1 MSHVITRFA
10 PSPTG
15 KLHLGNART
24 ALICWLFARQQNGK
38 FILRIDDSDRE
49 RSKDEYTAAI
59 QKDLKWLGLTWDELH
74 HQAQRL
80 QRYTKVIEDLKA
92 QGHVYACYETAE
104 ELSLKRKTRLAQGK
118 PPIYDRAALQLTSED
133 RAKLEAEGRKP
144 HWRFKLQPGPIEW
157 QDEVRGAVKFRAED
171 LSDPVV
177 IREDGN
183 PLYHLC
189 SVIDDWDMGVTH
201 VVRGEDHVTNTACHI
216 QMLQALGS
224 HIPSFAHLALFADAE
239 GNKLSKRIGSLSIE
253 TLQEEGYEPM
263 AILSLLAKLG
273 TSDPIAIFPNLAA
286 LAQDFSFKKFSRTA
300 AKLDARDMDR
310 LNEQL
315 LHQLN
320 FADVQ
325 EKLAASGFAQVD
337 ETLWLAVRKNLTKL
351 KDIQIWLDVI
361 HQPITP
367 VVSEPEFLAQ
377 ALAAL
382 PANITDTS
390 WSEWTKK
397 LAEQTGRKG
406 KALFMPLRQALTGL
420 DHGPEMGPM
429 LPLLGKAKIEGRLQG
444 KVA

>member
-1 MSHVITRFA
+1 MNNVITRFA

-59 QKDLKWLGLTWDELH
+59 KKDLTWLGLTWDELH

-80 QRYTKVIEDLKA
+80 ERYTKVIEDLKA
-92 QGHVYACYETAE
+92 NGHVYPCYETSE

-118 PPIYDRAALQLTSED
+118 PPVYDRAGLQLTATD
-133 RAKLEAEGRKP
+133 RAKLESEGRKP
-144 HWRFKLQPGPIEW
+144 HWRFRLQPGNIEW
-157 QDEVRGAVKFRAED
+157 QDEVRGPVKFRSED

-224 HIPSFAHLALFADAE
+224 HIPQFAHLALFADAE
-239 GNKLSKRIGSLSIE
+239 GHKLSKRIGSLSIE
-253 TLQEEGYEPM
+253 TLQAEGYEPM
-263 AILSLLAKLG
+263 AILSLLGKLG
-273 TSDPIAIFPNLAA
+273 TSDPIAIHPTLAD
-286 LAQDFSFKKFSRTA
+286 LAKDFSFKKFSRTA

-325 EKLAASGFAQVD
+325 EKLAAAGFDQVD
-337 ETLWLAVRKNLTKL
+337 EALWLAVRKNLTKL
-351 KDIQIWLDVI
+351 SDIKIWLDVI
-361 HQPITP
+361 YSPIAP
-367 VVSEPEFLAQ
+367 VMAEPEYLAQ
-377 ALAAL
+377 ALAAV
-382 PANITDTS
+382 PAEINAES
-390 WSEWTKK
+390 WHQLTKI
-397 LAEQTGRKG
+397 LGEQTGRKG
-406 KALFMPLRQALTGL
+406 KALFMPLRQALTGM
-420 DHGPEMGPM
+420 DHGPEMGPL
-429 LPLLGKAKIEGRLQG
+429 LPLLGAARIKARLAGQT
-444 KVA
+444 A